1 MKARTKLEHEI
12 ERMAKTMPP
21 ITEKHIKQAKEK
33 CFLHEAWQAG
43 RDADC
48 FCTECGHQFHIDANT
63 GETSCPNCGHPL
75 TIKRTRKQHLT
86 EKKYLA
92 VVTTHCGW
100 QVVRYIEIKK
110 QINRFGVHPIA
121 YDWCEVARCWI
132 DEDGK
137 YRFQAVSISYNFY
150 FSSFRYSTPLSL
162 RPEKSNGYDM
172 LVEGVYSPQRILPVV
187 KRNGYDGRVG
197 KDSPSWVIR
206 QLLSN
211 SYYETLWKAGYRK
224 FLYQT
229 QEINALQLNW
239 PSLKICMRQ
248 HYKPEDAGLWFDMMT
263 NIRELGLDERSQH
276 YVCPAD
282 LKAMHDEMAKRVTT
296 KREKE
301 REEQRREELRKE
313 SNTLDKKKAYFGIC
327 FGKGDIAVTVL
338 SSIQEYED
346 EGNKMHHCVFANRYY
361 AKKNSLILSAKDSDG
376 ARLATI
382 ELSLKTFKVM
392 QCRSA
397 YNNKPKRYDE
407 IVRLVESHANDFRKA
422 QKKTQKLQPCRQ

>member
-1 MKARTKLEHEI
+1 
-12 ERMAKTMPP
+12 
-21 ITEKHIKQAKEK
+21 
-33 CFLHEAWQAG
+33 
-43 RDADC
+43 
-48 FCTECGHQFHIDANT
+48 
-63 GETSCPNCGHPL
+63 
-75 TIKRTRKQHLT
+75 
-86 EKKYLA
+86 
-92 VVTTHCGW
+92 
-100 QVVRYIEIKK
+100 
-110 QINRFGVHPIA
+110 
-121 YDWCEVARCWI
+121 
-132 DEDGK
+132 
-137 YRFQAVSISYNFY
+137 
-150 FSSFRYSTPLSL
+150 
-162 RPEKSNGYDM
+162 
-172 LVEGVYSPQRILPVV
+172 
-187 KRNGYDGRVG
+187 
-197 KDSPSWVIR
+197 
-206 QLLSN
+206 
-211 SYYETLWKAGYRK
+211 
-224 FLYQT
+224 
-229 QEINALQLNW
+229 
-239 PSLKICMRQ
+239 
-248 HYKPEDAGLWFDMMT
+248 MMT

-276 YVCPAD
+276 YICPAD

-422 QKKTQKLQPCRQ
+422 QKKNQKLQPCKQ